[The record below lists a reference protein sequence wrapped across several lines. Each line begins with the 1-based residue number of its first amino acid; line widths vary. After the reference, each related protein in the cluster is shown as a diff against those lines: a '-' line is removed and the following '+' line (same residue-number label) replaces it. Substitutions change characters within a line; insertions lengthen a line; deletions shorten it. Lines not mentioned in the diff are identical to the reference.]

1 MVDAPI
7 RVLALVPFKRNSSQ
21 VCACSFQRVAKCR
34 LCMRV
39 EVCKGGNEDGP
50 GVSQCSEEPSIV
62 WIQVTGEAD
71 KVDLSPIISLIYS
84 QEPYFLQ
91 TPRPPHII
99 VIFLAG
105 A

>member
-50 GVSQCSEEPSIV
+50 GVSQCSEEPSMY
-62 WIQVTGEAD
+62 GFKLLE
-71 KVDLSPIISLIYS
+71 KLIKLTCLRLY
-84 QEPYFLQ
+84 L
-91 TPRPPHII
+91 
-99 VIFLAG
+99 
-105 A
+105 